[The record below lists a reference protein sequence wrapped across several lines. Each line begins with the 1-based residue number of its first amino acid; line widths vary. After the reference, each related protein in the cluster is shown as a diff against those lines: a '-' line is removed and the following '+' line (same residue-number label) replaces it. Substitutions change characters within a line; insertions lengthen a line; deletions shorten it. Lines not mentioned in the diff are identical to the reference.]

1 MPPYNA
7 RAPQNRAKTHR
18 AVLIGV
24 DSYTHEPDLPA
35 VAHSLRLIEEALTA
49 EGTGVLD
56 PGELFILPG
65 PTGSSPGTVDPLEAL
80 REIRNAREQVDGLL
94 VVYFAGHGLVRADGT
109 DLHLLFSPSRVIADP
124 HHPFV
129 DALSWRDQV
138 MAELRLARA
147 DWVVV
152 VLDCCFAGNAR
163 LDFHPEEQQ
172 NFALLM
178 AAEQGVEIPPGDAAT
193 GTDFTVG
200 LHRLLTG
207 RTWASKPAT
216 FTRLVGE
223 IREAMAPLKAVHDHR
238 WIPGERR
245 HGDDVLLAIPGR
257 KHGRES
263 EGNGPA
269 GTAHEAGGRSK
280 RAATGREGAGGAPAQ
295 QGESE
300 TGSEAEARSSGA
312 AQAAGGTHTAGTPQ
326 AVAPAP
332 DRRPSSRRHRALCA
346 ALALVCFGGAG
357 VLLSVGDDQDR
368 GCAPPLELRVLVD
381 PDIRPTVQKA
391 ADVYLDRDTGDCRA
405 VGISVYTG
413 NSTDVVDAFQAA
425 PLWQAPPA
433 SCPPSGDCLLP
444 QRDLG
449 AQPDVWIPAASITSL
464 RVLAEQSAA
473 AGTAAKLDSL
483 GSVAYT
489 PMVLAVP
496 AEAGRKPDPADR
508 PAPLADLVAGVR
520 DGGADG
526 TEPYQ
531 VLRPD
536 PEGGDG
542 ALLSTTALYGTDDR
556 RPTDVEAVLT
566 DDRLPPQPT
575 ARDLMCGLADGS
587 RNELEDRAAV
597 LIPEQTM
604 ALFNLPSAS
613 GEAGAVGRPACATD
627 VLEHRAAR
635 YPTDVP
641 VLDLP
646 FFRVTWSG
654 ADRDAAAREQAV
666 RDFYDWLAEDPEAR
680 AVFVRDGF
688 RTGPSGKPSLPAAAS
703 PLTAKANEGAVSLL
717 LPPSNPPTSASE
729 VTETLRD
736 YRQALGPGRVL
747 YLLDDSTS
755 MEDNRVWSGPGR
767 AKDLV
772 ARSTASIG
780 PDDTFGV
787 WGLSPGDAA
796 NHTEPVPFGRPDP
809 DPGPA
814 REAIGR
820 APAVNKNAR
829 VLDGLRDGLSEL
841 RSGQEGPVPRL
852 LVLVTDDE
860 DSADLRGEDVRALV
874 ETATGGPPVRVVTV
888 SLRGGGCAPGLLNHR
903 LAEATGGRCLD
914 AADDLATELTAEV
927 AKTGTGDAR

>member
-7 RAPQNRAKTHR
+7 RSPQNRSKTHR

-24 DSYTHEPDLPA
+24 DSYAYEADLPA
-35 VAHSLRLIEEALTA
+35 VARSLRLMAEALTA
-49 EGTGVLD
+49 EGTGVMA
-56 PGELFILPG
+56 PGELVVLPG
-65 PTGSSPGTVDPLEAL
+65 PTGSGPGTVDPLEAVRAL
-80 REIRNAREQVDGLL
+80 RDAREQVDGLL
-94 VVYFAGHGLVRADGT
+94 VVYFAGHGVVRADGT

-124 HHPFV
+124 HRPFV
-129 DALSWRDQV
+129 DALSWRDHV
-138 MAELRLARA
+138 MAELRLAQA

-172 NFALLM
+172 SFALLM
-178 AAEQGVEIPPGDAAT
+178 AAEQNVEIPPGDAAT

-223 IREAMAPLKAVHDHR
+223 IREVMAPLKAVHDHR

-257 KHGRES
+257 SHGREHKPS
-263 EGNGPA
+263 ESG
-269 GTAHEAGGRSK
+269 GTAPEAGRPALAS
-280 RAATGREGAGGAPAQ
+280 TGVGGAVETPGRP
-295 QGESE
+295 GEGE
-300 TGSEAEARSSGA
+300 AEYGAEVENEAEAGPVHPARAVGA
-312 AQAAGGTHTAGTPQ
+312 TPR
-326 AVAPAP
+326 
-332 DRRPSSRRHRALCA
+332 RRPSSRRYRALCA
-346 ALALVCFGGAG
+346 ALALACLAGAG
-357 VLLSVGDDQDR
+357 VLLSLGGGPDR

-391 ADVYLDRDTGDCRA
+391 ADVYLDRDTGGCRA

-413 NSTDVVDAFQAA
+413 NATDVVDALQAA
-425 PLWQAPPA
+425 PLWQSPPA

-449 AQPDVWIPAASITSL
+449 AQPDVWIPAATVTSL
-464 RVLAEQSAA
+464 RVLAERSMA
-473 AGTAAKLDSL
+473 AGTVAKLDSL

-496 AEAGRKPDPADR
+496 ADAGRKPGPADR
-508 PAPLADLVAGVR
+508 HAPLADLVARVR
-520 DGGADG
+520 DGGTDG
-526 TEPYQ
+526 PEPYQ

-542 ALLSTTALYGTDDR
+542 ALLSTTALYGTGDR
-556 RPTDVEAVLT
+556 RPGDVEAALT

-587 RNELEDRAAV
+587 RNALEDRAAV

-613 GEAGAVGRPACATD
+613 GEAGTVGRPACASD

-646 FFRVTWSG
+646 FFRVTWAG
-654 ADRDAAAREQAV
+654 ADRDATARGQAV
-666 RDFYDWLAEDPEAR
+666 RDFYDWLAKDPEAG

-688 RTGPSGKPSLPAAAS
+688 RTGPSGKPSLPPAAS

-729 VTETLRD
+729 VTEALRD

-772 ARSTASIG
+772 ARSTAPIG
-780 PDDTFGV
+780 PEDTFGV
-787 WGLSPGDAA
+787 WGLSPGSAA
-796 NHTEPVPFGRPDP
+796 NHTELVPFGSAGP
-809 DPGPA
+809 DPGRA
-814 REAIGR
+814 RAAVGR

-841 RSGQEGPVPRL
+841 RSGSEGPVPRL

-860 DSADLRGEDVRALV
+860 DSADLQGEDVLALV
-874 ETATGGPPVRVVTV
+874 ETATEGAPVRVVTV
-888 SLRGGGCAPGLLNHR
+888 ALRGGGCAPGLLNQR

-914 AADDLATELTAEV
+914 ASDDLATELTAEV

>member
-7 RAPQNRAKTHR
+7 RSPQNRSKTHR

-24 DSYTHEPDLPA
+24 DSYTHEADLPA
-35 VAHSLRLIEEALTA
+35 VARSLRLMAEALTA
-49 EGTGVLD
+49 EGTGVMA
-56 PGELFILPG
+56 PRELVVLPG
-65 PTGSSPGTVDPLEAL
+65 PNGNGPGTVDSLEVVRAL
-80 REIRNAREQVDGLL
+80 RDAREQVDGLL
-94 VVYFAGHGLVRADGT
+94 IVYFAGHGMVRADGT
-109 DLHLLFSPSRVIADP
+109 DLHLLFSPSQVIADP

-129 DALSWRDQV
+129 DALSWREQV
-138 MAELRLARA
+138 MAELRRARA

-178 AAEQGVEIPPGDAAT
+178 AAEQGVEIPPGDPAT

-200 LHRLLTG
+200 LHRLLTA

-238 WIPGERR
+238 WVPGERR
-245 HGDDVLLAIPGR
+245 HGDDVLLAVPGR
-257 KHGRES
+257 KHGREPEPS
-263 EGNGPA
+263 EPA
-269 GTAHEAGGRSK
+269 GAAHGAGPPALPSAVG
-280 RAATGREGAGGAPAQ
+280 EGASAAPARPLE
-295 QGESE
+295 GE
-300 TGSEAEARSSGA
+300 TGSGTGSAAEGHPARTVGA
-312 AQAAGGTHTAGTPQ
+312 TPK
-326 AVAPAP
+326 
-332 DRRPSSRRHRALCA
+332 RPPPSRRYRALCA
-346 ALALVCFGGAG
+346 AIAVACFAGAG
-357 VLLSVGDDQDR
+357 VLLSLGGGPDR

-381 PDIRPTVQKA
+381 PDILPTVQKA
-391 ADVYLDRDTGDCRA
+391 ADSYLGRSTGGCRA
-405 VGISVYTG
+405 VGVSVYTG
-413 NSTDVVDAFQAA
+413 SSTDVVDALQAA
-425 PLWQAPPA
+425 PLWQVPPA

-449 AQPDVWIPAASITSL
+449 AQPDVWIPAASATWR
-464 RVLAEQSAA
+464 RVLAGQSEA
-473 AGTAAKLDSL
+473 AGAVAELERL

-496 AEAGRKPDPADR
+496 TGAGREPSPAVR
-508 PAPLADLVAGVR
+508 PAPLADLVAGAR
-520 DGGADG
+520 DGGA
-526 TEPYQ
+526 EHHQ

-536 PEGGDG
+536 PEDGDG
-542 ALLSTTALYGTDDR
+542 ALLATTALYGTDDR
-556 RPTDVEAVLT
+556 RPTAVEAALA
-566 DDRLPPQPT
+566 DDRLPAQPT

-587 RNELEDRAAV
+587 RNELEDEAAV

-604 ALFNLPSAS
+604 ALFNLPSADR
-613 GEAGAVGRPACATD
+613 EADAVGRPACASD
-627 VLEHRAAR
+627 ILEHRTAR

-646 FFRVTWSG
+646 FLRVTWAG
-654 ADRDAAAREQAV
+654 AERDATARERAV
-666 RDFYDWLAEDPEAR
+666 RGFYDWLVKAPEAR
-680 AVFVRDGF
+680 TVFVRDGF
-688 RTGPSGKPSLPAAAS
+688 RTGPSGKPSLPPAAS
-703 PLTAKANEGAVSLL
+703 PLKAKANEGAVSLL
-717 LPPSNPPTSASE
+717 LPPANPATRPE
-729 VTETLRD
+729 QVTATLRD

-772 ARSTASIG
+772 ARSTAPIG
-780 PDDTFGV
+780 PEDSFGV
-787 WGLSPGDAA
+787 WGLSPGSAA
-796 NHTEPVPFGRPDP
+796 NHTELVPFGRPE
-809 DPGPA
+809 PGPA
-814 REAIGR
+814 RAAVGR

-841 RSGQEGPVPRL
+841 RSGPQGPVPRL

-860 DSADLRGEDVRALV
+860 DSADLQREDVLAL
-874 ETATGGPPVRVVTV
+874 EESATEGPPVRVVTV
-888 SLRGGGCAPGLLNHR
+888 SLRGGGCAPDQLNQR

-914 AADDLATELTAEV
+914 VSDDLATELTAEV
-927 AKTGTGDAR
+927 ARTGTGDAR

>member
-1 MPPYNA
+1 M
-7 RAPQNRAKTHR
+7 
-18 AVLIGV
+18 
-24 DSYTHEPDLPA
+24 
-35 VAHSLRLIEEALTA
+35 EEALTA

-56 PGELFILPG
+56 PGELLILPG
-65 PTGSSPGTVDPLEAL
+65 PTGSGPGTVDPLEAL

-129 DALSWRDQV
+129 DALSWRDQI

-263 EGNGPA
+263 EGDGPS

-280 RAATGREGAGGAPAQ
+280 REPTGREGAGGVPARP
-295 QGESE
+295 GESE
-300 TGSEAEARSSGA
+300 TGSEAEARSAGS
-312 AQAAGGTHTAGTPQ
+312 AQAEDGTHAAGT
-326 AVAPAP
+326 APAVDP
-332 DRRPSSRRHRALCA
+332 APGRRPSSRRHRALCA
-346 ALALVCFGGAG
+346 TLALVCFAGAG
-357 VLLSVGDDQDR
+357 VLLSVGDDPDR

-381 PDIRPTVQKA
+381 PDILPTVEKA

-413 NSTDVVDAFQAA
+413 NSTDVVDALQAA

-449 AQPDVWIPAASITSL
+449 AQPDVWIPAASATWR
-464 RVLAEQSAA
+464 RVLAGQSDA
-473 AGTAAKLDSL
+473 AGAVATLDPL
-483 GSVAYT
+483 GSLAYT

-496 AEAGRKPDPADR
+496 ADTGRKPDPGDR
-508 PAPLADLVAGVR
+508 PAPLADLVAAVR
-520 DGGADG
+520 DSDDDG
-526 TEPYQ
+526 PGSYQ
-531 VLRPD
+531 VHRPD

-542 ALLSTTALYGTDDR
+542 ALLTTTALYGTDDR
-556 RPTDVEAVLT
+556 RPTAVEAALT
-566 DDRLPPQPT
+566 DDRLPVQPT

-613 GEAGAVGRPACATD
+613 GESGTVGRPACASD
-627 VLEHRAAR
+627 ILEHRAAR

-646 FFRVTWSG
+646 FLRVTWAG
-654 ADRDAAAREQAV
+654 ADRDATARKRAV
-666 RDFYDWLAEDPEAR
+666 HDFYDWLAKDPGAR

-688 RTGPSGKPSLPAAAS
+688 RTGPSGKPSLPSDAS
-703 PLTAKANEGAVSLL
+703 PLTAKANEGAVSRL
-717 LPPSNPPTSASE
+717 LPPSNPVTSADQ
-729 VTETLRD
+729 VTATLRD

-772 ARSTASIG
+772 ARSTAPIG
-780 PDDTFGV
+780 PEDTFGV
-787 WGLSPGDAA
+787 WGLSPGSPAD
-796 NHTEPVPFGRPDP
+796 HTELVPLGRPDP

-841 RSGQEGPVPRL
+841 RSGSEGPVPRL

-860 DSADLRGEDVRALV
+860 DSADLRGEDVRVLV
-874 ETATGGPPVRVVTV
+874 ETATEGPPVRVVTV

>member
-1 MPPYNA
+1 M
-7 RAPQNRAKTHR
+7 
-18 AVLIGV
+18 LIGV
-24 DSYTHEPDLPA
+24 DSYTHEADLPA
-35 VAHSLRLIEEALTA
+35 VARSLRLMAEALTA
-49 EGTGVLD
+49 DGTGVLA
-56 PGELFILPG
+56 PEQLFLLPG
-65 PTGSSPGTVDPLEAL
+65 PTGSGPGTVDSLEAL
-80 REIRNAREQVDGLL
+80 RKIRDAREQVDGLL
-94 VVYFAGHGLVRADGT
+94 VVYFAGHGMVRADGT
-109 DLHLLFSPSRVIADP
+109 DLHLLFSPSRVTDDP

-129 DALSWRDQV
+129 DALSWREQV
-138 MAELRLARA
+138 MAELRRAQA

-152 VLDCCFAGNAR
+152 ILDCCFAGNAR

-223 IREAMAPLKAVHDHR
+223 IRETMAPLKAVHDHR
-238 WIPGERR
+238 WVPGERR

-263 EGNGPA
+263 EGPGSA
-269 GTAHEAGGRSK
+269 GTAHGAGGRSK
-280 RAATGREGAGGAPAQ
+280 RAATGRESAAETSVQ
-295 QGESE
+295 QPGESE
-300 TGSEAEARSSGA
+300 TGAEARSAGA
-312 AQAAGGTHTAGTPQ
+312 RAAGTGSGQ
-326 AVAPAP
+326 
-332 DRRPSSRRHRALCA
+332 RPSSRRYRALCA
-346 ALALVCFGGAG
+346 ALALACFAGAG
-357 VLLSVGDDQDR
+357 VLLSVGDGPDR

-381 PDIRPTVQKA
+381 PDILPTVQKA

-405 VGISVYTG
+405 AGVSVYTG
-413 NSTDVVDAFQAA
+413 SSTDVVDAFQAA

-433 SCPPSGDCLLP
+433 SCPPSGECLLP

-449 AQPDVWIPAASITSL
+449 AQPDVWIPAASATL
-464 RVLAEQSAA
+464 RRVPAGQSEA
-473 AGTAAKLDSL
+473 AGAVAGLRSL
-483 GSVAYT
+483 GSLAFT

-496 AEAGRKPDPADR
+496 ADAGRAPDPADR

-520 DGGADG
+520 DGGADSR
-526 TEPYQ
+526 ESYQ

-542 ALLSTTALYGTDDR
+542 ALLSTTALYGADDR
-556 RPTDVEAVLT
+556 GPTAVEAALA
-566 DDRLPPQPT
+566 DERLPAQAT

-587 RNELEDRAAV
+587 RNKLEDRAAV
-597 LIPEQTM
+597 LIPEQAM

-613 GEAGAVGRPACATD
+613 GEAGSVGRPDCASD
-627 VLEHRAAR
+627 ILEHRAAR

-646 FFRVTWSG
+646 FVRVTWAG
-654 ADRDAAAREQAV
+654 ADRDATARERAV
-666 RDFYDWLAEDPEAR
+666 QDFYDWLAEDPEAR

-688 RTGPSGKPSLPAAAS
+688 RTGPSGKPSPPSADS

-717 LPPSNPPTSASE
+717 LPPSNPDTLPYQ

-772 ARSTASIG
+772 ARSAAPIG
-780 PDDTFGV
+780 LEDTFGV
-787 WGLSPGDAA
+787 WGLSPGGAA
-796 NHTEPVPFGRPDP
+796 NHTELVPFGRPDP

-814 REAIGR
+814 RAAIGR

-829 VLDGLRDGLSEL
+829 VLEGLRDGLSEL
-841 RSGQEGPVPRL
+841 RSGPQGPVPRL

-860 DSADLRGEDVRALV
+860 DSADLQDEDVRAL
-874 ETATGGPPVRVVTV
+874 EDSATEGPPVRVVTV
-888 SLRGGGCAPGLLNHR
+888 SLRGGGCAPDLLNQR

-914 AADDLATELTAEV
+914 ASDDLATELAAEV